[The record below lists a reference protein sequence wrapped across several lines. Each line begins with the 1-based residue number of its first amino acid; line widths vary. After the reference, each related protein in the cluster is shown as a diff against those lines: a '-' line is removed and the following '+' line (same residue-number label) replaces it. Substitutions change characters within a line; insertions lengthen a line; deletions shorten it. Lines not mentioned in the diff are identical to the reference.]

1 MLNKIITYPFYLY
14 YKWIINDDIT
24 IYVPFAIISKINLED
39 SKLKS
44 NIIFNF
50 RLQSDNFRNVR
61 ISLNIA
67 SLYARHTS
75 NISVFISFVKILFD
89 SFKNNKEELIYD
101 LWTFTSQTGSS
112 DLSRIKEIIHFLQGY
127 QNSVERITK
136 TSERMNLPI
145 SIKNFA
151 EFEKKLNIESQ
162 WYNDLYYM
170 GDNNEFYRV
179 KKLNKLYNNKNDN
192 ISADETEKN
201 CGNID
206 ENNFSINNPIKK
218 PKMIEDEYIMLNEY
232 TLTLCRE
239 YLNFQGKDDIINYI
253 NNHKISIVIK
263 DKKETFI
270 YNQLRSKNEYDNNS
284 NTYNVN
290 NKINNSETLSS
301 YQIHKK
307 NNTMNEYK
315 NVLNEIDSI
324 KNKIRKD
331 DDLFEKLVR
340 MVTDLQNTTNHLEE
354 ECTNRRI
361 QIDEYKNK
369 IYELYFE
376 LKNLRNDISELEIK
390 HIKNNELLDIISNE
404 NKYLKNHIASMEKKI
419 NNIINQ
425 NKPNNIHTYRDID
438 NLFGMKYKANKNID
452 DINNSS
458 KNNKN
463 IYPYG
468 YINNNY
474 NNRFYNNENDDEKK
488 NNSID
493 NSISNIINELKTEI
507 NSQMSKFSNSI
518 SVLQYKID
526 KLQNKNDI
534 NDYKSEN
541 NNHYNKIN
549 TERNIFDNN
558 ILTEYISKVQS
569 NTSTSKSNIDFEKH
583 EENDDLVNK
592 KTKKIHTIDV
602 AINEHSNKKQ
612 KTIKND
618 IFNTNIQK
626 TNDQKQWGNID
637 KDALLLCEI
646 AKINNR

>member
-1 MLNKIITYPFYLY
+1 MLNKIISYPFYLY
-14 YKWIINDDIT
+14 YKWIINDDTT
-24 IYVPFAIISKINLED
+24 IYVPFAIISKISLED

-89 SFKNNKEELIYD
+89 SFKNDKEELIYD

-127 QNSVERITK
+127 QDSVERITK

-145 SIKNFA
+145 SIKKFA

-201 CGNID
+201 GGNID
-206 ENNFSINNPIKK
+206 DKNFSINNPIKK

-270 YNQLRSKNEYDNNS
+270 YNQLRSKNEYNNNS

-301 YQIHKK
+301 SQIHKK

-331 DDLFEKLVR
+331 DDLFEELVR
-340 MVTDLQNTTNHLEE
+340 IVNDLQNTTNHLEE
-354 ECTNRRI
+354 ECTNRTT
-361 QIDEYKNK
+361 QIDEYENK
-369 IYELYFE
+369 IYELYCE
-376 LKNLRNDISELEIK
+376 VKNLGNDISELEIK
-390 HIKNNELLDIISNE
+390 HIKTNELLDIISNE
-404 NKYLKNHIASMEKKI
+404 NKYLKDHIASMEKKI
-419 NNIINQ
+419 NNILNQ
-425 NKPNNIHTYRDID
+425 NKQNNIYTHRDID
-438 NLFGMKYKANKNID
+438 DFFGMKYKANKNID

-507 NSQMSKFSNSI
+507 DSKMSKFSNSI
-518 SVLQYKID
+518 LVLQYKID

-541 NNHYNKIN
+541 NNPHNKLN

-558 ILTEYISKVQS
+558 ILTEYIHKVQS
-569 NTSTSKSNIDFEKH
+569 NTSTSKANIDSEKL
-583 EENDDLVNK
+583 EEDDGLVNK
-592 KTKKIHTIDV
+592 KTKKIRTIDV
-602 AINEHSNKKQ
+602 AINKHSNKKQ

-618 IFNTNIQK
+618 SFNTNIQK
-626 TNDQKQWGNID
+626 ANDQRQFF
-637 KDALLLCEI
+637 
-646 AKINNR
+646 KI